1 LSPVTGRVRH
11 YTLADGLAD
20 DFITA
25 AVRDRDGALWFGT
38 QNGLSRLIPEPDL
51 AANAPPI
58 MIGGLRVA
66 GVKQKI
72 SELGQT
78 HVEQLQLN
86 YTQANLQIDFF
97 SLNFAPAESVR
108 YQHKLEGA
116 DRDWSA
122 PASER
127 TVTYANL
134 APGSYRFLVRA
145 VNADGLSSID
155 TAIVPFQIAPPVWSQ
170 GWFIGTTILLFG
182 AGVYWVAR
190 ARFVRKLE
198 LERVRTRIATDLHDD
213 IGASLTRIAML
224 SEVTKSE
231 NRGVHPASAHR
242 LTQIADDARTL
253 VDSMSDIVWAI
264 DPRRDDFLSVVERV
278 RSFAADTLGTAGVR
292 WQLTVAPGLETHR
305 LTPEQRRA
313 LYLIFKEAI
322 INIARHSECRNASC
336 HISYEHSTLFAVI
349 EDDGRGVQH
358 EQKSNGRGGRG
369 LVNMAARAA
378 QIGGQLSVA
387 QLPQGGMR
395 LTLTLPLRS
404 ASMNMFLR
412 MGRG

>member
-1 LSPVTGRVRH
+1 
-11 YTLADGLAD
+11 
-20 DFITA
+20 
-25 AVRDRDGALWFGT
+25 
-38 QNGLSRLIPEPDL
+38 
-51 AANAPPI
+51 

-66 GVKQKI
+66 GVKQKL

-78 HVEQLQLN
+78 QVEQLQLN
-86 YTQANLQIDFF
+86 YTQANLEIDFF
-97 SLNFAPAESVR
+97 SLSFAPAESVR
-108 YQHKLEGA
+108 YQHKLQGA

-122 PASER
+122 PAGER

-134 APGSYRFLVRA
+134 APGTYRFLVRA
-145 VNADGLSSID
+145 VNADGLSSVE
-155 TAIVPFQIAPPVWSQ
+155 TAIVPFTIAPPVWSQ
-170 GWFIGTTILLFG
+170 RWFIGTTILLFG

-224 SEVTKSE
+224 SEVTKAE
-231 NRGVHPASAHR
+231 NRGVHPASVDR

-264 DPRRDDFLSVVERV
+264 DPRRDDFLSLVERV

-292 WQLTVAPGLETHR
+292 WQLTAPPELETHR

-336 HISYEHSTLFAVI
+336 HISFENSTLFALI
-349 EDDGRGVQH
+349 EDDGRGVQY
-358 EQKSNGRGGRG
+358 EQKINGRGGRG

-378 QIGGQLSVA
+378 QIGGELLVA
-387 QLPQGGMR
+387 QLPEGGTR
-395 LTLTLPLRS
+395 LTLMLPLRS